1 MCHSASLCPC
11 PSPPGPSPRRAI
23 SPFEAMGGLGRACAQ
38 NCVLCRY
45 ASTISG
51 RFRVHFPQ
59 KGVFGHPHAS
69 ENARS
74 SDGACMPCNA
84 PNEATNS
91 RDRQPYV
98 YIRYTNRSAWPY
110 MRGTCRIRCS
120 RDPQNRGF
128 RETVTGW
135 LVPIRLGPRA
145 STACAIYIPTSS
157 NIPCMHTSTTARA
170 RSSGPPE
177 RAYAHA
183 AREH

>member
-1 MCHSASLCPC
+1 MHMHDSTFSTGSNRSGKGHRTTARPNGVPVYSRLPLQKI
-11 PSPPGPSPRRAI
+11 SVTVVHGDGRNRA
-23 SPFEAMGGLGRACAQ
+23 GRAT
-38 NCVLCRY
+38 
-45 ASTISG
+45 ST
-51 RFRVHFPQ
+51 Q
-59 KGVFGHPHAS
+59 LT
-69 ENARS
+69 
-74 SDGACMPCNA
+74 C
-84 PNEATNS
+84 S
-91 RDRQPYV
+91 RDRKPYV

-157 NIPCMHTSTTARA
+157 NIPCMHTGTTARA

>member
-1 MCHSASLCPC
+1 MTSHDCAAQRRVCTPSVTENLCNGRSWRRSK
-11 PSPPGPSPRRAI
+11 PS
-23 SPFEAMGGLGRACAQ
+23 RACDE
-38 NCVLCRY
+38 
-45 ASTISG
+45 
-51 RFRVHFPQ
+51 H
-59 KGVFGHPHAS
+59 
-69 ENARS
+69 
-74 SDGACMPCNA
+74 
-84 PNEATNS
+84 ATNS
-91 RDRQPYV
+91 RDRKPYV